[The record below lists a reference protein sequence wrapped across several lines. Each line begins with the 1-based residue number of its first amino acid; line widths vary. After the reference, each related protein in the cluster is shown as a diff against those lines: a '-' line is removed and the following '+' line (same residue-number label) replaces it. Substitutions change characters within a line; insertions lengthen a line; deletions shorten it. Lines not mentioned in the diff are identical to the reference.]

1 MLDREILI
9 QYADMTK
16 EVKDIRKRI
25 EKSGKEV
32 EKLNR
37 KTPDNERKVAALTK
51 WQKTLEL
58 KEIELLELTCQAE
71 EYIETIPKSELRIM
85 FRLYYI
91 DLLPWWKV
99 AQQMN
104 RMFPRRKYT
113 EEGCR
118 KRHARFFDKV

>member
-1 MLDREILI
+1 MDREILI

-25 EKSGKEV
+25 EKSGKEG

-37 KTPDNERKVAALTK
+37 KTPDSERKVTALTR
-51 WQKTLEL
+51 WQKTLES
-58 KEIELLELTCQAE
+58 KEIELLELTCQVE
-71 EYIETIPKSELRIM
+71 EYIETIQTSELRTM

-104 RMFPRRKYT
+104 RIFPKRKYT
-113 EEGCR
+113 EDSCR
-118 KRHARFFDKV
+118 IRHERFFKKV

>member
-1 MLDREILI
+1 MDREILV
-9 QYADMTK
+9 QYADMIE

-25 EKSGKEV
+25 EKLGKEV

-37 KTPDNERKVAALTK
+37 KTPDSERKAAALTR

-58 KEIELLELTCQAE
+58 KEIELLEFTCQVE
-71 EYIETIPKSELRIM
+71 EYIETIQTSELRIM

-104 RMFPRRKYT
+104 RMFPKRKYT
-113 EEGCR
+113 EDSCR
-118 KRHARFFDKV
+118 IRHARFFEKV

>member
-1 MLDREILI
+1 
-9 QYADMTK
+9 MTK

-37 KTPDNERKVAALTK
+37 KTPDSERKVAALTK

-58 KEIELLELTCQAE
+58 KEIELLELTCHVE
-71 EYIETIPKSELRIM
+71 EYIETITNSELRIM

-104 RMFPRRKYT
+104 RMFPKRKYT

>member
-1 MLDREILI
+1 MDREILI
-9 QYADMTK
+9 QYADMIE

-25 EKSGKEV
+25 EKLGKEV

-37 KTPDNERKVAALTK
+37 KTPDSERKVTALTR
-51 WQKTLEL
+51 WQKTLES
-58 KEIELLELTCQAE
+58 KEIELLELTCQVE
-71 EYIETIPKSELRIM
+71 EYIETIQTSELRTM

-104 RMFPRRKYT
+104 RIFPKRKYT
-113 EEGCR
+113 EDSCR
-118 KRHARFFDKV
+118 IRHERFFKKV